1 MQAVACRASES
12 RMAAPTNPRR
22 HFEEY
27 ATLEYL
33 LLGDFRAAVE
43 ETEDETS
50 HRWLIAVV
58 DALLEALPRKSEVTR
73 TAAGIEVPVE
83 RSRRKGAKSDGD
95 QSPPPSGQPVAAVVS
110 LESLCGEQ
118 VELLKMLRE
127 LREQIA
133 DARAFLS
140 QPSAYLPRMIAWM
153 DRIGDHNQRI
163 AAVLKPHL
171 EADQEVA

>member
-12 RMAAPTNPRR
+12 RMAAPTNPKR

-27 ATLEYL
+27 TTLEYL

-73 TAAGIEVPVE
+73 IAAAIEVPAE
-83 RSRRKGAKSDGD
+83 PPRRKGSKSAGESCANVA
-95 QSPPPSGQPVAAVVS
+95 SPPIAIGVVV
-110 LESLCGEQ
+110 ESLCGEQ
-118 VELLKMLRE
+118 VELLKMLQD

-133 DARAFLS
+133 DAQAFLS
-140 QPSAYLPRMIAWM
+140 QQSAYLPQMIAWM
-153 DRIGDHNQRI
+153 DRIGDHNQRT
-163 AAVLKPHL
+163 AALLKPHL